1 MTLGIKI
8 ILQTVRKMHLHFDV
22 GHAAFIVLV
31 WILAKN
37 VLPMMFAWAKELH
50 IPGADTAGKLV
61 S

>member
-1 MTLGIKI
+1 
-8 ILQTVRKMHLHFDV
+8 MHLHFDV

-37 VLPMMFAWAKELH
+37 VLPMLFAWTKQLH
-50 IPGADTAGKLV
+50 IPGSDTAGKLV